1 MRLYVVMFEVLILP
15 KSVVPAGVLRLMHG
29 GVAHPAG
36 ADGTA
41 ALAVEHTADTSIFHD
56 S

>member
-1 MRLYVVMFEVLILP
+1 MFEVLILP